1 MANESTKWLY
11 DQLKGKGYNVGKDV
25 AEFDNLMQTNA
36 ESRKW
41 AYETATKSGLN
52 VGKDIDEFSSLVG
65 GKTETSTSAGAVS
78 AASPEDKP
86 AGAGEATQ
94 KPWRPTPM
102 QKTMMMNEIQSG
114 VDASVGSMQRGMEN
128 ARRVGRSMTQA
139 GRDERKGAET
149 LARMA
154 GTPTK
159 VLGLTSGGGT
169 ESGGEGKASLNPTSP
184 TPHGVKVENGEAKTE
199 WLLPDGSL
207 TTDLVEADKAEY
219 NARKARLQH
228 EFVRR
233 MEKNGLDPA
242 KQEDVEKQRQTDL
255 LDTAEKRTAM
265 RLRENEENLHDL
277 YAERGRELDEESG
290 WNDDEGFWSNFVR
303 IVGGAANRSATAN
316 APKPKES
323 QTAEDKARGTYLAEN
338 QILTDARKLLET
350 RKLSK
355 SEGFMGGFWN
365 VGNNWRNMKMGAKHA
380 AQDPDLYAGGV
391 VALQKASQ
399 LMGIEDKL
407 KQGEDLSDAEVSL
420 VYSTMLGQDVAHNVD
435 TPHGYTAAQIT
446 VEMFPFMVQMALNPA
461 SGLSRALVTKYG
473 KSGLRKIA
481 ARKAAE
487 GLTGEAAEAFAKKE
501 MRKLAAKT
509 TGVQILGD
517 LAESAVLANTLQA
530 PKTTANAMERYQ
542 GEVRE
547 DPEGNVTFDGS
558 HNWGEAIYKAQ
569 ASEII
574 ENYTEK
580 LGSHLGIIGNAASK
594 AAKKGLQAIGGGK
607 VLDAVSSMIEKV
619 GSTEWAKAIGAVE
632 KRAQWNGTVGEVLE
646 EEAGIV
652 LNSIFTGDNKISD
665 LWDADQQIDI
675 VLGVG
680 LFGGFVSG
688 LKTAGYPIARAK
700 AKSDLRQADV
710 LGGYRF
716 GSESSDGG
724 DWASIKREIDNAD
737 EKDLAETVRNLVQAH
752 AKSEEQMR
760 TIVNY
765 AKSLM
770 KARGLEISTESR
782 RSEGGVTPE
791 EQDIEES
798 FDHGVEIGGGGDAQ
812 AMSDAKR
819 LMERERGR
827 LASSLSEDEVAA
839 YDEDP
844 IGALSRTEDPELRS
858 IAADY
863 VNAKAAYD
871 GMIERVRDDIDE
883 RVAQSDAVIEGRRNK
898 ETGKVQLAEYGA
910 DRKPVYIVSGTVTMY
925 EDGTGVDPEKSSE
938 SVIIRELDGKVRF
951 VDPREIKGVG
961 EAVDAEEVK
970 ASERQRIMQE
980 MAQAAADRIDGVLS
994 FAAGETYSVLDKDGN
1009 PDEVTVL
1016 GNSVDE
1022 EGMPVDWSVDL
1033 QHADGRIESV
1043 ATADLQEWAD
1053 AANAQ
1058 RVETFAEERDAE
1070 RAAGVTSSTEEEA
1083 PTGISPEDGP
1093 ADAGGVVVGDMGAAL
1108 PEDSAEETA
1117 LGRIAKDEAGNPLYE
1132 SATPDLAWD
1141 ALVEQAEGDEDMAL
1155 EIAEEQ
1161 RADRE
1166 STWDAAKG
1174 VVAEIEEELEAAKNE
1189 KPELPEGYKAMS
1201 ISDQIKARKEAKAQ
1215 TSERVR
1221 GIEARLA
1228 EALEAADYAEAG
1240 VVFWEE
1246 IGKTKQLRE
1255 EAAAKAEAERLEAER
1270 KAELERRDAEAR
1282 VEAERLRRE
1291 REERDGMPDMADD
1304 TPAEA
1309 RARGARKAAGTV
1321 YRRQEPITEKI
1332 EGKEVTV
1339 DFNEKKEGHR
1349 PKGRLVVM
1357 EAAQGQASHMEG
1369 KQNPLFFIDE
1379 AQPKDRTDAESVIA
1393 EQRHAREMDPAL
1405 ITDSR
1410 DMVDPFRGAPTVN
1423 ARGET
1428 IQGNHRMAT
1437 LRYMYA
1443 NEPESQKR
1451 YRDYLSEHAEE
1462 FGFTP
1467 EQVRAIDYMEEPILV
1482 NMLDVDDD
1490 MAIELGLDTGNSRET
1505 GGKDRID
1512 TDRLA
1517 TSIGDK
1523 MGRFMD
1529 TLLTDDS
1536 EEGESLRSLIRRNGL
1551 DALKYLRDM
1560 GKIDDRQYGT
1570 AITRDGSLSDEGLE
1584 DLEKFIKRT
1593 FFAGE
1598 SKEFEEMFG
1607 TLPAKAQGA
1616 VLSQIWRDTRTA
1628 KRDRLTPHV
1637 KEAVRAF
1644 YAMSGIPQFK
1654 EARNVKDALRAAEMW
1669 RMQTEIGAEGEIV
1682 SNRDRHSNLAM
1693 HLAAMMKGATM
1704 KETRSVLKQMLDWMQ
1719 TEQTRMADMFADE
1732 EQEEDRTLEA
1742 AVRKVLGIEYRG
1754 GEASPVMT
1762 GVNARG
1768 AVTNG
1773 ASEALD
1779 KEKEP
1784 TNTDSYGENG
1794 GADVA
1799 GADQGEPQGERGS
1812 ASDGRGRERAEEGDR
1827 EAEPGGGA
1835 GALRATGTE
1844 TGNGEGTDGSHLFE
1858 YFTGTLADLIRRA
1871 RSGAAGLIKKIICP
1885 VSSRLQNDLRSQGI
1899 EISGEY
1905 NHVLDNNAIRHTFN
1919 QHGSKKKEESRGQVA
1934 ITEEDFGKIGEI
1946 VEEYDDIRVE
1956 DGKTGAPRIIYSKSF
1971 PDGTTIYVEEQ
1982 RKGRKELAA
1991 VTMWKHKKTA
2001 LTDAKSENA
2010 PQISDLSGDDSTSR
2024 ESIPEE
2030 QRVGAKS
2037 SEGAEVSPESRPADA
2052 GDASVARISKSSL
2065 PAEEALTAEEAA
2077 ANAAIDAYAE
2087 DFAGLYERYEAY
2099 AEASDGLADE
2109 LMERLEGE
2117 LRLLGAILEDELA
2130 SYYRSLGNS
2139 DADSALMARDKA
2151 GLVRAEVT
2159 VRMNRR
2165 RLSRESARET
2175 DMRGRKLSEREATEL
2190 IARMESTAEAAP
2202 ALTLTPEN
2210 WISEFGE
2217 DGKVETPIEEVKM
2230 GENQYFKMAR
2240 QGREGKLGMVKPTLQ
2255 HPDVIVEDY
2264 RPATAG
2270 VSERD
2275 TSYIFIKTFR
2285 KEDGSRFYY
2294 FTSVTVR
2301 KEGREVV
2308 ISNQERSEKRISTLL
2323 RQGKVAWINNGILH
2337 PKSQVGKSVSLN
2349 DSSSPTKSDNGTARL
2364 GVNSSANDEKLSLSS
2379 EWSLTETPNET
2390 EGPDLVPTTDKVSS
2404 EGEGDVFLTDK
2415 QAERGK
2421 SSEIRSGN
2429 YRSAAREAAER
2440 LGERLG
2446 VEIEVL
2452 EDADGLSGRK
2462 RTAKG
2467 WYDTESGKITVVA
2480 GNHRSA
2486 SDMEATILHEAVGHH
2501 GLRELFG
2508 TRFDAFLDAVYAQ
2521 AEDRI
2526 KEQIDV
2532 LATRNGWNRRVA
2544 TEEYMAGLA
2553 EDGSF
2558 MNADKTW
2565 WDKVKSLFADLL
2577 QSFGFSG
2584 NMRLTDNELR
2594 YVLWMSW
2601 RNLQEPGAF
2610 RGILGTAE
2618 RVAKEY
2624 ELGVGEFSP
2633 LDRPADATAA
2643 YDARYNKQLEKWS
2656 SGNMKAS
2663 DHISLGAPTG
2673 VMKNFMPQTDIIL
2686 RQKVLSKARKKHG
2699 LTPTEV
2705 RNLPSALAD
2714 PIFVFKRE
2722 DNAIGVLTS
2731 LKSDSG
2737 KNIFVAVNIG
2747 TEKQLGSTFMEIN
2760 DIASIHGREVE
2771 NVVRPITENGTLV
2784 WVNKE
2789 KGLRWLSSAKSNS
2802 QAIATETFDYATKI
2816 VEKFKNPKS
2825 EGNILYRDGD
2835 FTARDRATASA
2846 WYELMLSRG
2855 SYQAREAMQDSMLGL
2870 KKLYEAILT
2879 EGEKARRKGFRIEDV
2894 AGYENAYTALS
2905 FKLK

>member
-65 GKTETSTSAGAVS
+65 GKTETTTSAGAVS

-102 QKTMMMNEIQSG
+102 QKAMMMNEIQSG

-169 ESGGEGKASLNPTSP
+169 GSGGEGKASLNPTSP

-435 TPHGYTAAQIT
+435 TSHGYTAAQIT

-530 PKTTANAMERYQ
+530 PKTAANAMERYQ

-580 LGSHLGIIGNAASK
+580 LGSHLGIIGNAAGK

-782 RSEGGVTPE
+782 RSEGSVTPE

-994 FAAGETYSVLDKDGN
+994 FAAGETYSVLDKDRN

-1022 EGMPVDWSVDL
+1022 EGMPVDWSVDI

-1201 ISDQIKARKEAKAQ
+1201 ISDQIKARKAAKAE
-1215 TSERVR
+1215 TAERVKA
-1221 GIEARLA
+1221 IEARLA

-1282 VEAERLRRE
+1282 VEAERMRRE
-1291 REERDGMPDMADD
+1291 REEREGMPEMADD

-1369 KQNPLFFIDE
+1369 QRNPLFFIDE

-1570 AITRDGSLSDEGLE
+1570 AISRDGSLSDEGLE

-1598 SKEFEEMFG
+1598 SKEFEEMFN

-1616 VLSQIWRDTRTA
+1616 VLSQIWRDTKTA
-1628 KRDRLTPHV
+1628 ERDRLTPHV

-1654 EARNVKDALRAAEMW
+1654 AARNVKDALRAAEMW

-1682 SNRDRHSNLAM
+1682 SNRDRHSNLALQ
-1693 HLAAMMKGATM
+1693 LAAMMKGATM

-1719 TEQTRMADMFADE
+1719 TEQTGMADMFADE

-1768 AVTNG
+1768 VVTNG

-1799 GADQGEPQGERGS
+1799 GADQREPQGERGS

-2037 SEGAEVSPESRPADA
+2037 SEGAEVSPEGRPADA

-2175 DMRGRKLSEREATEL
+2175 DMRG
-2190 IARMESTAEAAP
+2190 
-2202 ALTLTPEN
+2202 N
-2210 WISEFGE
+2210 
-2217 DGKVETPIEEVKM
+2217 
-2230 GENQYFKMAR
+2230 
-2240 QGREGKLGMVKPTLQ
+2240 
-2255 HPDVIVEDY
+2255 
-2264 RPATAG
+2264 
-2270 VSERD
+2270 
-2275 TSYIFIKTFR
+2275 
-2285 KEDGSRFYY
+2285 

-2379 EWSLTETPNET
+2379 EMRLTETPKES

-2404 EGEGDVFLTDK
+2404 EGEGDAFLTDK

-2429 YRSAAREAAER
+2429 YRSAAGEAAER

-2544 TEEYMAGLA
+2544 TEEYLA
-2553 EDGSF
+2553 
-2558 MNADKTW
+2558 
-2565 WDKVKSLFADLL
+2565 
-2577 QSFGFSG
+2577 
-2584 NMRLTDNELR
+2584 RLTDNELR